1 MINYFEGTVFNAP
14 VKTIVNTVNCVGVMG
29 AGVALEFK
37 LRYPEMYEDYK
48 DKCKN
53 KELKVGYPRIYEQS
67 NICWIMNFPTKAH
80 WRYPSKIEWIEKGLQ
95 YFVHNYKKRDIESIA
110 FPKLG
115 TNNGGLDWD
124 LVKRVMES
132 YLNDI
137 DLPVYIC
144 LDEKKESDG
153 IERKMVD
160 LLNTDNLSKLLNNTK
175 ISKKQL
181 EVLFNSLPINRFWNI
196 SKFDGVTLKTYE
208 SIFRYYYCLATTEKE
223 RKSNIQ
229 FSSDIISEQLSLF

>member
-1 MINYFEGTVFNAP
+1 
-14 VKTIVNTVNCVGVMG
+14 
-29 AGVALEFK
+29 
-37 LRYPEMYEDYK
+37 
-48 DKCKN
+48 
-53 KELKVGYPRIYEQS
+53 
-67 NICWIMNFPTKAH
+67 
-80 WRYPSKIEWIEKGLQ
+80 
-95 YFVHNYKKRDIESIA
+95 
-110 FPKLG
+110 LG